1 MLYEEKG
8 LGHFPDGDAVSSA
21 KSVLARLD
29 NSSLSSFHLKAM
41 ITSGMG
47 FFTDAYDLFI
57 IGVVL
62 AILTPLWHLNALDV
76 SLLGS
81 TSLIAAALGSLIFG
95 RLADR
100 LGRKFVYGY
109 ELIVLAIGAIASA
122 LSPNVLFLLIFRF
135 ILGLGIGGDY
145 PVSATLMSED
155 ANRRDRGKLI
165 TMVFSMQ
172 GLGLILGPL
181 VAIVL
186 LLAGIN
192 HDLIWRIM
200 LALGAVPALATFY
213 LRRQIAETPRFT
225 LTMQGKFEDAARTV
239 DMMTKKQNGLSGT
252 ASMPTQTIGSQQER
266 QELQTKDPATGGGS
280 TQQKQTR
287 VKSWLYLLLTPRYLR
302 WLIGTAGA
310 WFLLDVA
317 YYGTTISS
325 PLVLKALNTHSNL
338 VTNMF
343 YTLIIFVVAALP
355 GYIVAA
361 LTIDRL
367 GRKWI
372 QCVGFAMM
380 ALAYGLIAVAPGL
393 STITLPFLLVYGVSY
408 FFTEFGPNVT
418 TFVYPAEIFP
428 VMVRTTAHGIAA
440 ALGKVGAFIG
450 AFAFPYLLSNFHLQV
465 AMAAAAIVSVAGLAL
480 TIFTLPEPNQR
491 SLEEISDEHTV
502 RAAHEERELVLR

>member
-1 MLYEEKG
+1 MLEEDKRVDDPHLREG
-8 LGHFPDGDAVSSA
+8 VIGGHHHSH
-21 KSVLARLD
+21 VLTALD
-29 NSSLSSFHLKAM
+29 NSSLSGFHLKAM
-41 ITSGMG
+41 LTSGMG

-62 AILTPLWHLNALDV
+62 AILTPIWNLNKFEI
-76 SLLGS
+76 SLIGS
-81 TSLIAAALGSLIFG
+81 TSLIAAAIGSILFG
-95 RLADR
+95 RMADYV
-100 LGRKFVYGY
+100 GRRSIYGFT
-109 ELIVLAIGAIASA
+109 LIVLAAGAIASS
-122 LSPNVLFLLIFRF
+122 LSPNVMWLLIFRF

-145 PVSATLMSED
+145 PLSATLMSEY

-172 GLGLILGPL
+172 GLGLIVGPL

-186 LLAGIN
+186 LLSGLN

-213 LRRQIAETPRFT
+213 LRRQIAETPRFA
-225 LTMQGKFEDAARTV
+225 LTMQGDVEGATRTV
-239 DMMTKKQNGLSGT
+239 EMVTKNQDVR
-252 ASMPTQTIGSQQER
+252 I
-266 QELQTKDPATGGGS
+266 DPATTVRPS
-280 TQQKQTR
+280 QQKNSTASSKR
-287 VKSWLYLLLTPRYLR
+287 NARPDKSWLYLLLTSRYLK

-310 WFLLDVA
+310 WFLLDIA

-325 PLVLKALNTHSNL
+325 PLILKSLNPHSTL
-338 VTNMF
+338 LTNMV

-367 GRKWI
+367 GRRFI
-372 QCVGFAMM
+372 QWFGFAMM
-380 ALAYGLIAVAPGL
+380 GLAYGLLFVAPVL
-393 STITLPFLLVYGVSY
+393 TTITAAFLLVYGMSY

-440 ALGKVGAFIG
+440 GVGKIGAFIG
-450 AFAFPYLLSNFHLQV
+450 AFAFPFLLATFNLPG
-465 AMAAAAIVSVAGLAL
+465 AMAVAAVISLAGLLL
-480 TIFTLPEPNQR
+480 TVFTLPEPNQR
-491 SLEEISDEHTV
+491 SLEEVSGEHEA
-502 RAAHEERELVLR
+502 RAAHEERATNSERVVAVQ